1 MLLRCHVMIG
11 QEHEKNISP
20 EGKQNMIFFQSTM
33 TVLHFMDQILKI
45 TISKFQFKNPKSIA
59 IPIEVNISR

>member
-11 QEHEKNISP
+11 QEHEHKP
-20 EGKQNMIFFQSTM
+20 RRETKHDFFQSTM

-59 IPIEVNISR
+59 ILIEVNISR